1 MRFGD
6 CLRTQGSVALAAG
19 LDTAPV
25 RNRYAAHRQS
35 RSVHAVLGTSFF
47 RPGVAHRPSEATGTR
62 LGRGFATILACRTGV
77 ESSCWF
83 AIEEA
88 LKLREAHG
96 GEVTVLTM
104 GPEQASESIRKAILW
119 SSI

>member
-1 MRFGD
+1 HPNQERVARMRFGD
-6 CLRTQGSVALAAG
+6 CLWPQGSVALAAAFNA
-19 LDTAPV
+19 APV
-25 RNRYAAHRQS
+25 RNRYAAPRQS

-47 RPGVAHRPSEATGTR
+47 RPGVAQRPSEATGTR

-88 LKLREAHG
+88 LNLIHHRTDAMLQANRDRRTN
-96 GEVTVLTM
+96 VTV
-104 GPEQASESIRKAILW
+104 G
-119 SSI
+119 